1 MRNDAAPVVTVS
13 LEPAHNNGKPAIEG
27 GMAETAEILVVDDD
41 PRVRDLLS
49 RYLDGEGF
57 GVSCVDNGDAMR
69 SHMAK
74 AAVDLVV
81 LDLNLPG
88 KDGLSLA
95 RELRATSDIAIIMI
109 TGKGDPIDRVAG
121 LEIGADDYIP
131 KPFELREVLARIR
144 AVLRR
149 VATRST
155 EGQVTTTVGSPECFG
170 FAGWRFDP
178 AKRELRN
185 PKGEFVS
192 LSTGEF
198 DLLAAFLR
206 HPMRVLNRDQLMD
219 LLRGQEWTPFDRSI
233 DTQVGRLRKK
243 IERDPSNPELIKTV
257 RGAGYLFAVDVE
269 TLS

>member
-1 MRNDAAPVVTVS
+1 M
-13 LEPAHNNGKPAIEG
+13 
-27 GMAETAEILVVDDD
+27 TATKILVVDDD

-49 RYLDGEGF
+49 RYLEGEGF
-57 GVSCVDNGDAMR
+57 TVASVENGEAMR
-69 SHMAK
+69 QRMAH
-74 AAVDLVV
+74 AAVDLVM

-88 KDGLSLA
+88 EDGLSLA
-95 RELRATSDIAIIMI
+95 RELRTTSDVAIIMI
-109 TGKGDPIDRVAG
+109 TGKGDPIDRVVG

-149 VATRST
+149 MTSRSKDAKVATST
-155 EGQVTTTVGSPECFG
+155 SSSECLG

-178 AKRELRN
+178 AKRELRD
-185 PKGEFVS
+185 PKGEVVS

-198 DLLAAFLR
+198 DLLAVFLR
-206 HPMRVLNRDQLMD
+206 HPTCVLSRDQLID
-219 LLRGQEWTPFDRSI
+219 LLRGQDWTPFDRSI

-257 RGAGYLFAVDVE
+257 RGVGYLFAVDVE
-269 TLS
+269 AL

>member
-1 MRNDAAPVVTVS
+1 MIRGGGVT
-13 LEPAHNNGKPAIEG
+13 EAK
-27 GMAETAEILVVDDD
+27 ILVVDDD

-49 RYLDGEGF
+49 RYLEGEGYRVESAED
-57 GVSCVDNGDAMR
+57 GSAMR
-69 SHMAK
+69 RQMAES
-74 AAVDLVV
+74 AIDLVM

-88 KDGLSLA
+88 EDGLSLA
-95 RELRATSDIAIIMI
+95 RELRATSDVAMIMI
-109 TGKGDPIDRVAG
+109 TGKSDPIDRVVG

-149 VATRST
+149 ASSRPTKVPAGGPPASS
-155 EGQVTTTVGSPECFG
+155 GCLG

-178 AKRELRN
+178 AKRELHN
-185 PKGEFVS
+185 PSGEMVS

-198 DLLAAFLR
+198 DLLATFLQ
-206 HPMRVLNRDQLMD
+206 HPTRVLDRDRLLD

-243 IERDPSNPELIKTV
+243 IERDPTNPDLIKTV
-257 RGAGYLFAVDVE
+257 RGVGYVFSTEVKRL
-269 TLS
+269 

>member
-1 MRNDAAPVVTVS
+1 MTS
-13 LEPAHNNGKPAIEG
+13 TH
-27 GMAETAEILVVDDD
+27 ILVVDDD

-49 RYLDGEGF
+49 RYLEGEGF
-57 GVSCVDNGDAMR
+57 QVECVGDGDAMR
-69 SHMAK
+69 RHLEENP
-74 AAVDLVV
+74 VDLVM

-88 KDGLSLA
+88 DDGLSLA
-95 RELRATSDIAIIMI
+95 RELRATSDVAIIMV
-109 TGKGDPIDRVAG
+109 TGKGDAIDRVVG

-149 VATRST
+149 ATCRPT
-155 EGQVTTTVGSPECFG
+155 EIPAAQAPSSSGCLG

-178 AKRELRN
+178 ARRELLN
-185 PKGEFVS
+185 PDGDMVP

-198 DLLAAFLR
+198 DLLATFLQ
-206 HPMRVLNRDQLMD
+206 HPTRVLDRDRLLD

-243 IERDPSNPELIKTV
+243 IERDPGNPDLIKTV
-257 RGAGYLFAVDVE
+257 RGVGYVFSADVE
-269 TLS
+269 RL

>member
-1 MRNDAAPVVTVS
+1 MTVQ
-13 LEPAHNNGKPAIEG
+13 G
-27 GMAETAEILVVDDD
+27 GERRTARILVVDDD

-49 RYLDGEGF
+49 RYLEGEGF
-57 GVSCVDNGDAMR
+57 DVESVEHGDAMR
-69 SHMAK
+69 RHLSGK
-74 AAVDLVV
+74 PVDLVM

-88 KDGLSLA
+88 EDGLSLA

-109 TGKGDPIDRVAG
+109 TGKGDPIDRIVG

-149 VATRST
+149 ATGRPAEVPAAGTST
-155 EGQVTTTVGSPECFG
+155 SPGCLG
-170 FAGWRFDP
+170 FAGWHFDP

-185 PKGEFVS
+185 PDGQIVS

-198 DLLAAFLR
+198 DLLATFLQ
-206 HPMRVLNRDQLMD
+206 HPTSVLNRDQLLD
-219 LLRGQEWTPFDRSI
+219 LVHGRGWTPFDRSI

-243 IERDPSNPELIKTV
+243 IERDPSNPDLIKTV
-257 RGAGYLFAVDVE
+257 RGVGYVFSAKVE
-269 TLS
+269 CL

>member
-1 MRNDAAPVVTVS
+1 MT
-13 LEPAHNNGKPAIEG
+13 G
-27 GMAETAEILVVDDD
+27 TADILVVDDD

-57 GVSCVDNGDAMR
+57 GVNCVDSGDAMR

-88 KDGLSLA
+88 EDGLSLA

-109 TGKGDPIDRVAG
+109 TGKGDPIDRVVG

-149 VATRST
+149 ST
-155 EGQVTTTVGSPECFG
+155 SQSKEDQGTTPAGSPECFG

-185 PKGEFVS
+185 PEGEVVS

-206 HPMRVLNRDQLMD
+206 HPTRVLNRDQLMD
-219 LLRGQEWTPFDRSI
+219 LLRGQAWSPFDRSI

-243 IERDPSNPELIKTV
+243 IEHDPSNPEFIKTV
-257 RGAGYLFAVDVE
+257 RGVGYLFAVDVE
-269 TLS
+269 ILS